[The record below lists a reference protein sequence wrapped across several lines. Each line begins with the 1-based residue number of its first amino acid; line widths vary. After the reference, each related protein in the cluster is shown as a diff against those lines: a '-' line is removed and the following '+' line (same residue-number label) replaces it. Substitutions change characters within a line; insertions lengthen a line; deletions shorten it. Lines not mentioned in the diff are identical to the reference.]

1 MNRTSLVG
9 LISIVVLSIVAA
21 SLVGSVWFFL
31 PQLTPVAALKTIAL
45 WFDPPFLGYNLMLL
59 FFAVLFP
66 ALLAISYTS
75 SMGQEKTRRIRREL
89 GALWE
94 PNKAWIEEY
103 IAKQFHWRDYAVA
116 VSAMAAVVAFGASVL
131 LLLKPIS
138 GAANMPGPGLDFSR
152 GANLLL
158 LGPYVEDYTKDGHF
172 HMVVHS
178 LTAFAFGFL
187 GAYIYSIAQLIRGYF
202 CVDLSP
208 SAFISAA
215 VRIIVASTTA
225 LVAAFGLSI
234 FFAEQAADPAAV
246 KATATFLGSLGSVTG
261 IHRSAEQLA
270 ALLPVL
276 GFFFGYF
283 PSRALKTITHLANRV
298 LRTAEGPGY
307 GSTNLNKVSGMN
319 GNHAFRLEREGI
331 DNVENLATSEPIEI
345 ALRTGFCYPQVKA
358 WVGEARLR
366 VHLARHFVPFVER
379 TGIRTFDQLSA
390 FTKRWDTKAR
400 GSAYAFLADTMRA
413 DGETKRRIAAKLEAM
428 VTLRDLI
435 DPIVDAE
442 ARSENA
448 EPLTPEE
455 STLVGPPMS
464 IRRVSSSS
472 IQAS

>member
-1 MNRTSLVG
+1 MNRSSLVG
-9 LISIVVLSIVAA
+9 LFSLVLLMVVAA
-21 SLVGSVWFFL
+21 SLVGSVWFLL
-31 PQLTPVAALKTIAL
+31 PQLTPVAALRTVAT
-45 WFDPPFLGYNLMLL
+45 WFDPPFFGYNLLLL

-66 ALLAISYTS
+66 ALMAISYTS
-75 SMGQEKTRRIRREL
+75 SMGKEKTRRIRREL

-94 PNKAWIEEY
+94 PNRVWIEEY
-103 IAKQFHWRDYAVA
+103 IAKQFHWRDYVVA
-116 VSAMAAVVAFGASVL
+116 VSGMAAVVAFGASVL
-131 LLLKPIS
+131 LLLKPV
-138 GAANMPGPGLDFSR
+138 GGTGHMPGPGLDFSR

-158 LGPYVEDYTKDGHF
+158 LGPYVENYVKEGHF

-208 SAFISAA
+208 SAFVSAA
-215 VRIIVASTTA
+215 VRITVASTTA

-234 FFAEQAADPAAV
+234 LFAEQDTAAAAG
-246 KATATFLGSLGSVTG
+246 KAAFNVVSTVGSVTG
-261 IHRSAEQLA
+261 IHRSYEQMA

-283 PSRALKTITHLANRV
+283 PSRALKTIQHLANRV

-319 GNHAFRLEREGI
+319 GSHAFRLEREGI

-345 ALRTGFCYPQVKA
+345 ALRTGFSYPQVKT

-366 VHLARHFVPFVER
+366 THLARHFVPFAER

-390 FTKRWDTKAR
+390 FVQRWDKNAR
-400 GSAYAFLADTMRA
+400 GSAYAFLADMMRA
-413 DGETKRRIAAKLEAM
+413 DGETKQRIAAKLEAM
-428 VTLRDLI
+428 VMLQDLI
-435 DPIVDAE
+435 DPPIDAE

-448 EPLTPEE
+448 QTEPSP
-455 STLVGPPMS
+455 LVGNTLP